1 MSPVK
6 RYVLGSSVV
15 LVLALASAAA
25 VIGFDR
31 YQSRQQL
38 EQRVAW
44 LTGGDARRG
53 PPAIAKYGCGGCHT
67 IPGIEGARGL
77 SGPPLTK
84 FGQRTFVAGQLRNTP
99 GNLTK
104 WLQHPHRVEPG
115 TAMPEMGVTP
125 ADARDIAAYLYTLN

>member
-1 MSPVK
+1 MTGPGK
-6 RYVLGSSVV
+6 YVLGATILAVV
-15 LVLALASAAA
+15 AVAGTAA

-31 YQSRQQL
+31 YDRRQQL
-38 EQRVAW
+38 EQRVAR
-44 LTGGDARRG
+44 LTGGDPHRG
-53 PPAIAKYGCGGCHT
+53 PGAIARYGCGGCHT

-99 GNLTK
+99 ANLTQ